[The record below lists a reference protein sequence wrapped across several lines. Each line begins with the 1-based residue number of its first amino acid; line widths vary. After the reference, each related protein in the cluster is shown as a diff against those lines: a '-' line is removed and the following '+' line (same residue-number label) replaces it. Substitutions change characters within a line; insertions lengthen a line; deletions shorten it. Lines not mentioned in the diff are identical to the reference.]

1 MAATNNRSVPEL
13 FGDLIGQLSTLLRK
27 EGQLARTEV
36 SENISRAAVGLGL
49 IVGGG
54 AVLLIPALVVLLEAA
69 VAALGDLGMS
79 PAAAAGIVGGCAAV
93 IGLILAAIGA
103 SWLRAKS
110 LLPSK
115 TIQQLQNDAATA
127 RRQMRYDN
135 ELQRAA

>member
-1 MAATNNRSVPEL
+1 MAAATNRSIPEL
-13 FGDLIGQLSTLLRK
+13 FGDVIGQLSTLLRK
-27 EGQLARTEV
+27 EGHLARAEI
-36 SENISRAAVGLGL
+36 SENISRAALGLGL
-49 IVGGG
+49 IVGG

-69 VAALGDLGMS
+69 VAALGDLGIT
-79 PAAAAGIVGGCAAV
+79 PAAAAGIVGGCALV
-93 IGLILAAIGA
+93 IGLILAAVGA